1 MNDNLSD
8 LFPHLIVICKSKQ
21 HSRRGIWFE
30 YHCTTYQLQQSFS
43 NSVCTFKRRSVAI
56 FRRQGLN
63 DLNICLSFLFT
74 PSSINFCF
82 SVANI
87 KMFFCISSK
96 ASKSFSALRTQ
107 RTAAQVTTNQVHQCP
122 VSPLPHK

>member
-21 HSRRGIWFE
+21 HSRRGI
-30 YHCTTYQLQQSFS
+30 QLHYISITAESFS

-63 DLNICLSFLFT
+63 DLNICLSLLFT
-74 PSSINFCF
+74 PTSINFCF